1 MQADTR
7 EQAPVVRIT
16 MVTPSGTQVVNYTLR
31 ETKMTTIGRAPD
43 NVIVINNLHIS
54 KYHCTIELIDGEYFL
69 HDHSLNGSWLNGVK
83 LMPNA
88 CGIMLHHDDVR
99 ARAPCA
105 NNCAACP
112 CASPLT
118 RLQLMKVCCAVRITG
133 GGACRGQLH
142 LSHIPY
148 FMHAARRSAKA
159 PAHRC
164 SCEHATGRCEH
175 AFSGWWC

>member
-1 MQADTR
+1 M
-7 EQAPVVRIT
+7 QAPVVRIT
-16 MVTPSGTQVVNYTLR
+16 KVTPSGTQVVNYTLR

-112 CASPLT
+112 
-118 RLQLMKVCCAVRITG
+118 
-133 GGACRGQLH
+133 
-142 LSHIPY
+142 
-148 FMHAARRSAKA
+148 
-159 PAHRC
+159 
-164 SCEHATGRCEH
+164 
-175 AFSGWWC
+175 

>member
-1 MQADTR
+1 MHRRTSSLQGPGI
-7 EQAPVVRIT
+7 QLVVGRHLGMPDHMIARLTIT
-16 MVTPSGTQVVNYTLR
+16 TSSGTQTSDYTLF
-31 ETKMTTIGRAPD
+31 EMTTIGRAPD
-43 NVIVINNLHIS
+43 NAIVINNLHIS

-112 CASPLT
+112 
-118 RLQLMKVCCAVRITG
+118 
-133 GGACRGQLH
+133 
-142 LSHIPY
+142 
-148 FMHAARRSAKA
+148 
-159 PAHRC
+159 
-164 SCEHATGRCEH
+164 
-175 AFSGWWC
+175 

>member
-43 NVIVINNLHIS
+43 NAIVIINLHIS

-69 HDHSLNGSWLNGVK
+69 HDHSLSGSWLNGVK

-112 CASPLT
+112 
-118 RLQLMKVCCAVRITG
+118 
-133 GGACRGQLH
+133 
-142 LSHIPY
+142 
-148 FMHAARRSAKA
+148 
-159 PAHRC
+159 
-164 SCEHATGRCEH
+164 
-175 AFSGWWC
+175 